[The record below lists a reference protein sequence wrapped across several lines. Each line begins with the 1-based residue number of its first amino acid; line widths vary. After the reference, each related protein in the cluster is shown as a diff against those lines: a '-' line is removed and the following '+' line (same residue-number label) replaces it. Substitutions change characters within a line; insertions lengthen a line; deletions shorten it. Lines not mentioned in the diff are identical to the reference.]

1 MQQWE
6 TPVLSN
12 HIVRLEPLALT
23 HSEDLARAVSV
34 GALWRTWYTHIPSPE
49 QMHDTISSRLAL
61 QGEGRMAP
69 WAVVDVRCG
78 RAVGMTT
85 YCNLDPANRRL
96 EIGSTWLGKEAQRT
110 GVNTAAKLLLLSRAF
125 EELRCLAVEFR
136 AHWHN
141 HQSRRA
147 IEGLGAKQDGVL
159 RKHTVF
165 ENGTIRDTVVY
176 SVTDDEWPT
185 VRFALQERIAA
196 GGEAVSR

>member
-1 MQQWE
+1 MEQWA
-6 TPVLSN
+6 TPGLSN
-12 HIVRLEPLALT
+12 RVARLEPLSLA
-23 HSEDLARAVSV
+23 HAADLARAVSV
-34 GALWRTWYTHIPSPE
+34 GALWRTWYTHIPSPD
-49 QMHDTISSRLAL
+49 QMHDTIENRLAL
-61 QGEGRMAP
+61 QRDGRMAP
-69 WAVVDVRCG
+69 WAVIDVRSD

-110 GVNTAAKLLLLSRAF
+110 GLNTATKLLLLTRAF
-125 EELRCLAVEFR
+125 EELGCLAVEFR

-176 SVTDDEWPT
+176 SITDDEWPT
-185 VRFALQERIAA
+185 VKFALHERLAA
-196 GGEAVSR
+196 SASR